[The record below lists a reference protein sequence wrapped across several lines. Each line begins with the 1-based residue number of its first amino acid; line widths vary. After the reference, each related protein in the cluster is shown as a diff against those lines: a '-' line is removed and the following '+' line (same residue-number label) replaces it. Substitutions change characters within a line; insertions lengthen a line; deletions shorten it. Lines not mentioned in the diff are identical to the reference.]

1 VKRNLV
7 VDELKRLERLSASGE
22 RARQSGSAAPTS
34 AIDEWLYPLLAEVSQ
49 RSISNLRP
57 EARLAADLG
66 FDSLM
71 LTELSVAL
79 EEAGVAIG
87 AVGDLTQLN
96 TVADLRGLIASQGR
110 AAELKLRERA
120 AKPREAPKKSSE
132 IPVPDFVATLGR
144 ELLSFGQRVLYG
156 GVFDVEVTGKS
167 FIPQNQNF
175 LVVANHTSHLDM
187 GLIKVVLGDQGQRL
201 TALAAR
207 DYFFD
212 TPLKRA
218 YFENFTNLI
227 PMDRHGSLRESL
239 SLAGEAL
246 KQGYNLLIFPEGTRS
261 STGELLDFKPT
272 IGYLALTYRIDVLPL
287 YLRGTY
293 EALPK
298 GAILPK
304 GKDLRVSIGPLLS
317 YRDLKTRIQGMARS
331 ESYKHVAQLA
341 ENAVKALRDGHVL
354 TLEPVKRELAAA
366 QRQGKPASREQSE
379 GRPRPLGEGGGAGRH
394 VGRRRR

>member
-1 VKRNLV
+1 M
-7 VDELKRLERLSASGE
+7 AG
-22 RARQSGSAAPTS
+22 
-34 AIDEWLYPLLAEVSQ
+34 IDGWLYPLLAEVSQ
-49 RSISNLRP
+49 RQVAEIAADS
-57 EARLAADLG
+57 RLAADRG

-79 EEAGVAIG
+79 EQAGVAVD
-87 AVGDLTQLN
+87 AAAVTQLATVGDLRRLISSLGGA
-96 TVADLRGLIASQGR
+96 VDLKRRPSGT
-110 AAELKLRERA
+110 EA
-120 AKPREAPKKSSE
+120 AKGSKE
-132 IPVPDFVATLGR
+132 IPVPSAVAAVGR

-156 GVFDVEVTGKS
+156 GVFDVEVIGKS
-167 FIPQNQNF
+167 FIPQNRNF

-187 GLIKVVLGDQGQRL
+187 GLVKVVLGDQGKRL

-239 SLAGEAL
+239 RLAGEAL

-261 STGELLDFKPT
+261 PSGELLDFKPT
-272 IGYLALTYRIDVLPL
+272 VGYLALTHQVDVLPL
-287 YLRGTY
+287 YLRGTH

-304 GKDLRVSIGPLLS
+304 AKKLKVSIGPVLS
-317 YRDLKTRIQGMARS
+317 HAELRARALGMSRS
-331 ESYKHVAQLA
+331 ESYRHVARLA
-341 ENAVKALRDGHVL
+341 EEAVKALRDGGVL
-354 TLEPVKRELAAA
+354 ALEPEFRKARSGQSSPSGEDD
-366 QRQGKPASREQSE
+366 GTSR
-379 GRPRPLGEGGGAGRH
+379 RL
-394 VGRRRR
+394 GRRRRR